1 VPIETQ
7 PGIDVE
13 VGVRAE
19 DTTGSAAVKTST
31 LEIRIWDERLDSG
44 DLLEEHENDR
54 EFNSISSRRNG
65 SETTGR
71 SVAKSFSG

>member
-1 VPIETQ
+1 
-7 PGIDVE
+7 
-13 VGVRAE
+13 
-19 DTTGSAAVKTST
+19 VKTST